1 MTAPAKI
8 NTPTSPLHSDEA
20 HARIIKILEATT
32 DVVAMTDRSGQLLYM
47 NVAGRR
53 LFGWGK
59 DDIVVLRNVKEMH
72 PAWAYEVV
80 QHESFPTALRD
91 SSWSGETALLA
102 ENGREVPV
110 LQVVLAHTSADGEV
124 DFYSTICRDISER
137 KQKELEQIEWANR
150 YDAAIRASGQV
161 LFDWDAGTGDINY
174 GGDVEGLFGRSDE
187 EMHGGLTRMRQMI
200 HPDDL
205 PAFDAEIER
214 VIATRD
220 PFHNEFRF
228 QRKDGSEVLVQAQGF
243 FFLDRQGRIG
253 RMVGFIKDISLQR
266 VVEHAVQTT
275 NEALEKRVA
284 ERTAALE
291 RANAELQS
299 RAHQQEAVALLGQ
312 RALTGLPL
320 DDLMREAAEVVRNGL
335 PAGCSAVHEFNEDD
349 ECFYMRA
356 EAGWPAREKPTRIP
370 GGDDSMSAYTL
381 RSGETVV
388 SPDFSV
394 EERFTISEDIRRIG
408 ARSGVSVRIQAGK
421 RPLGVLNAFSRSL
434 RTYAPDDLSFLQAV
448 ANVLSAAFERHQ
460 AEEHIRQAQAEAE
473 AANRG
478 KSEFLSRMSH
488 ELRTPLN
495 SILGF
500 TQLLEMEEHDAR
512 QEESIRHISRA
523 GQNLLA
529 LINEVLDISRLDA
542 GRMQFQMEALDLSEF
557 LHETTTLTLPL
568 ATRNKVT
575 VRLAEMPPETP
586 FVSTDRERIKQVLLN
601 LLSNA
606 VKFNREGGSVT
617 IAAARAEQGFWRVS
631 VTDTGMGI
639 PKEKLDRLFV
649 PFERLGTK
657 EGGTEGGTGLGLA
670 LCQRLVKALN
680 GRLGAAST
688 VGLGSTFWIDLPT
701 IEMPAIASTPSVTEK
716 PIVIAPQQAHYTLL
730 YIEDDLA
737 NYYLLERILAP
748 RKDIKLL
755 SALQGRLGL
764 DLAREHQPDLL
775 LLDLNL
781 PDMPGEQLLRILKDD
796 PSTTSIPVIAVTG
809 EVASDRS
816 KLLLQL
822 GALDILTKP
831 YRVQELLT
839 LLDKALGQRATPPQ

>member
-1 MTAPAKI
+1 MTEPAKI
-8 NTPTSPLHSDEA
+8 ITPTSPLHDDEA

-32 DVVAMTDRSGQLLYM
+32 DVVAMTDRYGQLLYL

-53 LFGWGK
+53 LFGWGAE
-59 DDIVVLRNVKEMH
+59 DAVVMRNVKEMH

-80 QHESFPTALRD
+80 QHEGFPTALRE

-102 ENGREVPV
+102 GNGQEVPV

-161 LFDWDAGTGDINY
+161 LFDWNASNGEIAY
-174 GGDVEGLFGRSDE
+174 GGDVEGLFGCGDDDL
-187 EMHGGLTRMRQMI
+187 HGGLSRLRQMI
-200 HPDDL
+200 HADDL
-205 PAFDAEIER
+205 ASFDAEVER

-220 PFHNEFRF
+220 PFHHEFRVC
-228 QRKDGSEVLVQAQGF
+228 RKDGTEILAQAQGF
-243 FFLDRQGRIG
+243 FFLDRQGRIR
-253 RMVGFIKDISLQR
+253 RMVGFMKDVSVQR
-266 VVEHAVQTT
+266 VAENAIQTT
-275 NEALEKRVA
+275 NEMLEQRVA

-299 RAHQQEAVALLGQ
+299 RAHQQETVALLGQ
-312 RALTGLPL
+312 CALSGLPL
-320 DDLMREAAEVVRNGL
+320 DDLMREAAEVVRIGL
-335 PAGCSAVHEFNEDD
+335 PADCTAVHEFNAAE
-349 ECFYMRA
+349 ECFYLRA
-356 EAGWPAREKPTRIP
+356 SAGRSGGETHDRIP
-370 GGDDSMSAYTL
+370 GGNVSISAFAL
-381 RSGETVV
+381 QSGEAVV
-388 SPDFSV
+388 SPDF
-394 EERFTISEDIRRIG
+394 ECEGRFTVTDDIRSIG
-408 ARSGVSVRIQAGK
+408 AQCGVAVRIQAGA
-421 RPLGVLNAFSRSL
+421 RPIGVLIALSKTPRE
-434 RTYAPDDLSFLQAV
+434 YAPDDLSFLQAV

-460 AEEHIRQAQAEAE
+460 AEEHIRKAQAEAE

-523 GQNLLA
+523 GQNLLS
-529 LINEVLDISRLDA
+529 LINEVLDIARLDA
-542 GRMQFQMEALDLSEF
+542 GRMQFHKEAVELGEF
-557 LHETTTLTLPL
+557 LREAATLTLPL

-575 VRLAEMPPETP
+575 VHLAEMPQETP

-606 VKFNREGGSVT
+606 VKFNRDGGSVT
-617 IAAARAEQGFWRVS
+617 IAAARTEHGFWRVS
-631 VTDTGMGI
+631 VTDTGMGM
-639 PKEKLDRLFV
+639 PQEKLERLFV

-670 LCQRLVKALN
+670 LCHRLVKALD
-680 GRLGAAST
+680 GRLGVAST
-688 VGLGSTFWIDLPT
+688 VGLGSTFWIDLPA
-701 IEMPAIASTPSVTEK
+701 IEIPGTSNSAPEQTKPLGKDPAQPK
-716 PIVIAPQQAHYTLL
+716 YTLL

-737 NYYLLERILAP
+737 NFYLLERILAP

-781 PDMPGEQLLRILKDD
+781 PDMPGEQLLRTLKND
-796 PSTTSIPVIAVTG
+796 PCTAGIPVIAVTG

-816 KLLLQL
+816 SLLREL

-839 LLDKALGQRATPPQ
+839 MLDGVLGRRVTPPQ